1 MPRSQR
7 HDLEMWAALTIQI
20 GSNLIAPAQQKEK
33 NYQALMILTD
43 PNHHQIGS
51 SMWKLLTRA
60 RKELQ
65 HAAQRATRA
74 TQGIQTR
81 GSPSTTPVPSTSSK
95 RPNTPN
101 HAVTSQTMTS
111 TPTPRNDKFIADISI
126 SNPLPLPKII
136 SPATITN
143 PCKVDDRTEQDSNTT
158 NDIIYEQNMRW
169 ALKES
174 RVSLERE

>member
-20 GSNLIAPAQQKEK
+20 GSDFIASARQKEK
-33 NYQALMILTD
+33 FYQALMILTD
-43 PNHHQIGS
+43 PNHYQIGS
-51 SMWKLLTRA
+51 NMWKLLTRL

-65 HAAQRATRA
+65 HAAQRATQA

-81 GSPSTTPVPSTSSK
+81 GSPSTTPVPSTGSK

-111 TPTPRNDKFIADISI
+111 RPR
-126 SNPLPLPKII
+126 PKII
-136 SPATITN
+136 SPAPIIN
-143 PCKVDDRTEQDSNTT
+143 PYKVDGRTERDNNTT
-158 NDIIYEQNMRW
+158 NEILYEQEMRR

-174 RVSLERE
+174 LVSLKREQNYTPDN